1 VRDSI
6 EAVDPLVGTLV
17 AERYRVE
24 KRLGQGGMGT
34 VYVAEHLGIGK
45 RVALKCLNPEYAAN
59 AMVVERFLR
68 EARLATAAGNEHIVD
83 VTDIGKLPDGAP
95 FIVMELLEG
104 RELGDALAQDG
115 PFVIGRA
122 VRILR
127 QACDALAAAHDKG
140 IVHRDL
146 KPDNLFLAKRTRDPE
161 FVKVLD
167 FGISKLTESGKVQK
181 LTGTGMTLGT
191 PHYMSPEQAQ
201 GLPSV
206 DHRTDVY
213 ALGVILYEL
222 LVGELPFDEE
232 TFPMLVVAIVTRDA
246 PSVRVRRKDVPFELD
261 AVVQRCLAKD
271 PELRPQSV
279 AELAALLEPFE
290 KLEPKPE
297 LIEKIGE
304 RATLRPGS
312 GGDASTQVG
321 KRTPSAAR
329 TGELVGSEDVTQ
341 DALPSP
347 RVSTSTA
354 SGSATQPA
362 PTIAPTI
369 APRGTMFVL
378 GLGLALAGAGAIVW
392 IVRGDHDEPADA
404 TNEATSDAGT
414 IANVATDAGRPS
426 EGDAG
431 VPARSDVA
439 ASEVRFRILAAP
451 RDAKIFLDDVEFPN
465 PLDLRRT
472 RREVPVRLRIEREGY
487 ATIEQLVVL
496 DRDVELVHTLEVAP
510 STPRAGTRG
519 TTMAATMEGASAME
533 TSMEASTTNASDTT
547 MSDTTMSDTTMDT
560 SMGGFRDDF

>member
-45 RVALKCLNPEYAAN
+45 RVALKCLNPEYSAN
-59 AMVVERFLR
+59 TMVVERFLR

-246 PSVRVRRKDVPFELD
+246 PSVRARRKDVPFELD

-279 AELAALLEPFE
+279 SELGALLEPFE

-297 LIEKIGE
+297 LVEKFGE

-312 GGDASTQVG
+312 GVEASTQVG
-321 KRTPSAAR
+321 KRTPGAGGTPAKAAAR
-329 TGELVGSEDVTQ
+329 TGALVGPEDVTQ
-341 DALPSP
+341 DALPTPQAGSRSADDAP
-347 RVSTSTA
+347 
-354 SGSATQPA
+354 SGVHTTTPA
-362 PTIAPTI
+362 LPI

-378 GLGLALAGAGAIVW
+378 GLGVALAGAGAIVW
-392 IVRGDHDEPADA
+392 IARGDRDA
-404 TNEATSDAGT
+404 TGADVAVDAGA
-414 IANVATDAGRPS
+414 IASAPIDAGREP
-426 EGDAG
+426 EVDARAAE
-431 VPARSDVA
+431 VV

-465 PLDLRRT
+465 PLDVRRA

-496 DRDVELVHTLEVAP
+496 DRDVELVHSLEVAP
-510 STPRAGTRG
+510 TPRTTPRG
-519 TTMAATMEGASAME
+519 TTRAPTMESVSAME
-533 TSMEASTTNASDTT
+533 TSMETSTTNASDTT
-547 MSDTTMSDTTMDT
+547 MGT
-560 SMGGFRDDF
+560 SMDGTSMDDFRDDF

>member
-201 GLPSV
+201 GLSSV

-246 PSVRVRRKDVPFELD
+246 PSVRARRKDVPFELD

-279 AELAALLEPFE
+279 AELGAVLEPFE
-290 KLEPKPE
+290 ALEPKPE
-297 LIEKIGE
+297 LVEKFGE

-312 GGDASTQVG
+312 GVEASTQVG
-321 KRTPSAAR
+321 KRTPSSADAPTRAAAR
-329 TGELVGSEDVTQ
+329 TGELVGDVTQ
-341 DALPSP
+341 DASPAP
-347 RVSTSTA
+347 RVSTSSTDA
-354 SGSATQPA
+354 AA
-362 PTIAPTI
+362 PLSPPL

-392 IVRGDHDEPADA
+392 LARGVRDEHVDVA
-404 TNEATSDAGT
+404 SDART
-414 IANVATDAGRPS
+414 IASAPIDAGRGP
-426 EGDAG
+426 EVDAG
-431 VPARSDVA
+431 A
-439 ASEVRFRILAAP
+439 AIGTEAAGGEVRFRILAAP

-465 PLDLRRT
+465 PLDVRRA

-496 DRDVELVHTLEVAP
+496 DRDVELVHTLEVAART
-510 STPRAGTRG
+510 STPRTDPRR
-519 TTMAATMEGASAME
+519 TTMTSTMDVASAPE
-533 TSMEASTTNASDTT
+533 TSMGTTQASDTR
-547 MSDTTMSDTTMDT
+547 MDTTMDTT

>member
-1 VRDSI
+1 MRDSI
-6 EAVDPLVGTLV
+6 EGEDPLVGTLV

-24 KRLGQGGMGT
+24 RRLGQGGMGT

-45 RVALKCLNPEYAAN
+45 RVALKCLNPEYSAN
-59 AMVVERFLR
+59 TMVVERFLR

-104 RELGDALAQDG
+104 RELGDALEQDG

-146 KPDNLFLAKRTRDPE
+146 KPDNLFLSRRKREPE

-222 LVGELPFDEE
+222 LVGELPFDED

-261 AVVQRCLAKD
+261 AVVLRCLAKD

-279 AELAALLEPFE
+279 TELGELLAPFENLEAKPELLAAL
-290 KLEPKPE
+290 
-297 LIEKIGE
+297 GD
-304 RATLRPGS
+304 RATMRPGS
-312 GGDASTQVG
+312 GGVEQATQAG
-321 KRTPSAAR
+321 KRTPSAAQ
-329 TGELVGSEDVTQ
+329 TGELVGPEASTV
-341 DALPSP
+341 DAMPARALTES
-347 RVSTSTA
+347 
-354 SGSATQPA
+354 TQPA
-362 PTIAPTI
+362 LPPL
-369 APRGTMFVL
+369 APRGAMFVL
-378 GLGLALAGAGAIVW
+378 GLGLALAGAGGIVW
-392 IVRGDHDEPADA
+392 AVRGSARSEVVD
-404 TNEATSDAGT
+404 
-414 IANVATDAGRPS
+414 VRP
-426 EGDAG
+426 DAG
-431 VPARSDVA
+431 VATATVDAASERVVDAGAPNVA
-439 ASEVRFRILAAP
+439 ASELRFRILAAP
-451 RDAKIFLDDVEFPN
+451 GDAKIFLDDVEFPN
-465 PLDLRRT
+465 PLDVRRV
-472 RREVPVRLRIEREGY
+472 RREVPVRVRIEREGY
-487 ATIEQLVVL
+487 ETIEELVVL
-496 DRDVELVHTLEVAP
+496 DRDVELVRTLEAAA
-510 STPRAGTRG
+510 RQGTSRRG
-519 TTMAATMEGASAME
+519 TGMETTTAMDTSTSAMDTSTSTAME
-533 TSMEASTTNASDTT
+533 TTSDTAMDAT
-547 MSDTTMSDTTMDT
+547 SMTTMD
-560 SMGGFRDDF
+560 GFRDDF

>member
-1 VRDSI
+1 VRDST

-279 AELAALLEPFE
+279 AELGALLEPFE

-297 LIEKIGE
+297 LIAKISE
-304 RATLRPGS
+304 RATVRPGS
-312 GGDASTQVG
+312 GVEASTQLG
-321 KRTPSAAR
+321 KRTPNAAR
-329 TGELVGSEDVTQ
+329 APNAAAAQTGELVGSEDVTQ
-341 DALPSP
+341 DALPAPP
-347 RVSTSTA
+347 RSETSTS
-354 SGSATQPA
+354 GMATQPTL
-362 PTIAPTI
+362 PL

-392 IVRGDHDEPADA
+392 IARGSGEPTAND
-404 TNEATSDAGT
+404 EATSDAGT
-414 IANVATDAGRPS
+414 IASAPIDAGRELEADAVVTAG
-426 EGDAG
+426 EG
-431 VPARSDVA
+431 
-439 ASEVRFRILAAP
+439 EVRFRILAAP

-465 PLDLRRT
+465 PLDVRRA

-496 DRDVELVHTLEVAP
+496 DRDVELVHVLEVAP
-510 STPRAGTRG
+510 TSSTRTGTPQG
-519 TTMAATMEGASAME
+519 TTMASTMASTMAPTTESVSGME
-533 TSMEASTTNASDTT
+533 TSMETSTTNPPDT
-547 MSDTTMSDTTMDT
+547 MGGT
-560 SMGGFRDDF
+560 SMDGFRDDF